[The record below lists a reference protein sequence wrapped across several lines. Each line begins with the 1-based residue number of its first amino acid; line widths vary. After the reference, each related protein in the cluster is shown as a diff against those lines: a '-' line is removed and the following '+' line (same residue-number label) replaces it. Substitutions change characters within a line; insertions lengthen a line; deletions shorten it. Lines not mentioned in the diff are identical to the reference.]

1 MFRFAW
7 HGGRF
12 AHRLFLADSLRF
24 SQAFRDTL
32 SHLRHDESVYRSAAP
47 GHANG
52 VFVPPSFL
60 DGADFIPFFL
70 AGWASFPE
78 ESRKYCGVFFTFIPF
93 IYPLDTHF
101 DIMNVQNHFESL

>member
-1 MFRFAW
+1 MKVYT
-7 HGGRF
+7 HGIRISDIVSACKGEY
-12 AHRLFLADSLRF
+12 LGDSDIEVKGFVTDSREVF
-24 SQAFRDTL
+24 
-32 SHLRHDESVYRSAAP
+32 E
-47 GHANG
+47 GC
-52 VFVPPSFL
+52 VFVAIKGERC

-93 IYPLDTHF
+93 LYPLDTHF